1 MSINRE
7 DIEAAA
13 RRIEGKVR
21 KTPVINLDADSFGI
35 NHPLNLKLE
44 LLQNSG
50 SFKARGAMNSLLSG
64 NVPAIG
70 VVAASGGNHGAA
82 IAFAAKQCGVP
93 ANIFVPEVTGKTK
106 TDLIKSYGAT
116 IHIGGALYADAL
128 KACEAFQLDSGALSV
143 HAYDQPSTLAG
154 QGTVARE
161 WQLQVENLDTV
172 FVAVGGGGLIGGM
185 AAWYSGNCRVIAV
198 EPETSCALNAALVA
212 GHPVDVDV
220 SGVAADSLGARS
232 VGDLMF
238 PLAQEF
244 VTKSLT
250 VPDAEIRKAQGMIWN
265 RLRLIAEPGGAA
277 ALAALTSGIYQPEK
291 DERVG
296 ILLCGSNT
304 DPALITSR

>member
-7 DIEAAA
+7 DIKAAA
-13 RRIEGKVR
+13 NRIKGKVR
-21 KTPVINLDADSFGI
+21 KTPVIDLDADSFGI

-44 LLQNSG
+44 LLQHSG

-64 NVPAIG
+64 DVPTIG
-70 VVAASGGNHGAA
+70 VAAASGGNHGAA

-106 TDLIKSYGAT
+106 TDLIQSYGAT
-116 IHIGGALYADAL
+116 IHIGGAFYADAL
-128 KACEAFQLDSGALSV
+128 KAFEAFQQESGALSV

-161 WQLQVENLDTV
+161 WQRQVENLDTV

-185 AAWYSGNCRVIAV
+185 AAWYRGDCRVIAV
-198 EPETSCALNAALVA
+198 EPETCCALNAALAA

-232 VGDLMF
+232 VGELMF
-238 PLAQEF
+238 PLAQDF
-244 VTKSLT
+244 VAKSIT
-250 VPDAEIRKAQGMIWN
+250 VPDAEIRKAQSMIWN

-277 ALAALTSGIYQPEK
+277 ALAALTSGIYKPEK

-296 ILLCGSNT
+296 VLLCGSNT
-304 DPALITSR
+304 DPALIERA